1 MSPRWR
7 FSLKGQIMGGQHGAG
22 KGDKY
27 RKVDLDKYR
36 ENYEKIFGSKKGKKN
51 EHSDRKTK
59 QRRRNSR

>member
-1 MSPRWR
+1 
-7 FSLKGQIMGGQHGAG
+7 MGEHHGAG

>member
-1 MSPRWR
+1 
-7 FSLKGQIMGGQHGAG
+7 MGGQHHAG

-51 EHSDRKTK
+51 NEHSDRKTK